1 MINESQV
8 KQYCSEDIS
17 KIENYDKAIADGKNL
32 WECHH
37 RLETHNLDGTI
48 KENPTSCKDL
58 MQANLYRKRPANEL
72 IFMAVQD
79 HRSLHFKGK
88 KRNVTWGDK
97 ISAAAKKHPERHKHT
112 EAQKKRLSD
121 IRKGMKFSEEWKA
134 NISKAA
140 KRRGGPKLTPEQ
152 RVKAIENMRKSH
164 CVKILCVET
173 GEVFQS
179 LKDAAEAKGIKSGCY
194 ISAVLRGDQKTAGG
208 LHWQKY

>member
-1 MINESQV
+1 MINRDQV
-8 KQYCSEDIS
+8 VSYCCEDIS
-17 KIENYDKAIADGKNL
+17 NIENYELAIVATDM

-48 KENPTSCKDL
+48 KENPTSSRDL
-58 MQANLYRKRPANEL
+58 MQANLYKKRPANEL
-72 IFMAVQD
+72 IFLSRKD
-79 HRSLHFKGK
+79 HHNLHFKGK

-140 KRRGGPKLTPEQ
+140 KRRGGPRLTPEQ